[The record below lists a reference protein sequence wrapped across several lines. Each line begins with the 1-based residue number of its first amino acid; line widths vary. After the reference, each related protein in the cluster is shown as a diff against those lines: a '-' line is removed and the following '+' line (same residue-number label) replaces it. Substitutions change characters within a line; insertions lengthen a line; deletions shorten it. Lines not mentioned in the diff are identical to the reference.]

1 MCIAEYLPSRS
12 VTRLSHYFHSLPP
25 QLAASNSDS
34 VQCVA
39 AKSKRI
45 EQTDLTSLE
54 AFRGDGAPFQRFLP
68 LTDPLLPSERLLSLS
83 LAATHA
89 PRSDAK
95 LFLALVSPA
104 RTQTRAL
111 PLDLGPVAAA
121 AAATGGGYK
130 YEAAVSY
137 DKLAQ
142 WLSSATYPSTTNVN
156 MNNQVSLA
164 GCWWELWYRH
174 SDGGYLHLSTD
185 ANNASEESN
194 STATLRASVPV
205 SASAGA
211 NADAVDVCDVVVTL
225 TRGFAAPTQDDLTV
239 LRNAH
244 NAHSTNAGTDS
255 VGTVASID
263 DTNAVT
269 NATTACVSTADAY
282 VNTVVEAAIAATA
295 TDSSC
300 PAVAESSD
308 NCKLNQ
314 RGDDRARARAALV
327 AAPSTCPTD
336 SLTWLVASAPLPL
349 RGSAGGPAVD
359 ASVPGVTD
367 GASVYRAS
375 RLALAMTSVF
385 AHHYEYDVC
394 CNSLCG
400 DPQCGALLTCARL
413 PLASVPISQTAS
425 CEVGTYGAAIDRV
438 DNPFYD
444 EDLVLGR
451 SRELTPSYYRLD
463 HCDCTVEMCASALSE
478 HFDHEKRRNCPP
490 LAHSRAHLRSANE
503 STNTSVSSDST
514 QVGRNESA
522 STGGSAGYIIEKWE
536 DTTARR
542 AALAISKDRDS
553 CSGDICYGTKNN
565 AHFYAAAKEQRECH
579 GRGSTNGNIS
589 GLTYF
594 PCIAV
599 PISAPRAPLPLLRW
613 PVLNGCAHKRLVYP
627 HSQRALEFDAVNALR
642 FLAQTRVNNPGQQS
656 QPREH
661 DSEAMHASKPSL
673 LLQFAQIRQH
683 HALLRALRVAAATPP
698 FRAGAFSQLAVT
710 AEAADTDACRA
721 MFQLSERLNQ
731 RAMEQH
737 KSLQPGDGA
746 VNSQSATLQRKAAAA
761 GVTAAALASAGAVMA
776 EKPYVMSEHA
786 HVARLPLYRLL
797 VEAGRARKSATVNDR
812 TCAAAA
818 VSDRDH
824 SQQRS
829 FVVVPAAAM
838 LQIAAYIPV
847 TETVTLTGYA
857 SGNRYHNQATSRR
870 LLAVTDPFLRGERPL
885 EVTVSAHWNDRG
897 WGSHKLALILVLRS
911 PDPETGDKR
920 VNVLRHNNR
929 NMLQKTSPT
938 FDVDDLFGK
947 DVDYTG
953 KSYVNN
959 GDLYSSIGFPLSL
972 HIRTITLLHQLST
985 VFSQL
990 NTS

>member
-25 QLAASNSDS
+25 QLAASNRDAAP
-34 VQCVA
+34 CVA
-39 AKSKRI
+39 AKSTRI
-45 EQTDLTSLE
+45 EQTDLTPLE

-68 LTDPLLPSERLLSLS
+68 LTDPLLPGERLLSLS

-156 MNNQVSLA
+156 MNNQASLA

-185 ANNASEESN
+185 ANNASLESN
-194 STATLRASVPV
+194 STATFRASVSG
-205 SASAGA
+205 SASA
-211 NADAVDVCDVVVTL
+211 NADAIDVCDVVVTL

-244 NAHSTNAGTDS
+244 NVNSTNAAADS
-255 VGTVASID
+255 IGTVADVDSSNVA
-263 DTNAVT
+263 THS
-269 NATTACVSTADAY
+269 TTACGSADDAY
-282 VNTVVEAAIAATA
+282 VNAVVKAAIAATVN
-295 TDSSC
+295 DNSSS
-300 PAVAESSD
+300 AVAESSD

-375 RLALAMTSVF
+375 RLALAMTNVF
-385 AHHYEYDVC
+385 AHHYEYDLC
-394 CNSLCG
+394 YNSLCG
-400 DPQCGALLTCARL
+400 DPQCGALLACTM
-413 PLASVPISQTAS
+413 PSLASDPISQAAS
-425 CEVGTYGAAIDRV
+425 SEVGTYSVAIDRV
-438 DNPFYD
+438 YTSSYNKGRKP
-444 EDLVLGR
+444 GR
-451 SRELTPSYYRLD
+451 SMELTPSYYRLD

-478 HFDHEKRRNCPP
+478 HFDHEKRRNCLP
-490 LAHSRAHLRSANE
+490 LAHTRAHRRGANE
-503 STNTSVSSDST
+503 STNTVVSFDNT

-522 STGGSAGYIIEKWE
+522 STGGGAGYIREKWE
-536 DTTARR
+536 DTTALR
-542 AALAISKDRDS
+542 AALVISADRCS
-553 CSGDICYGTKNN
+553 GSGDIRDDNN
-565 AHFYAAAKEQRECH
+565 DNARFSAATTEQVNSH
-579 GRGSTNGNIS
+579 GRGSTDGNIS
-589 GLTYF
+589 GLTYL

-599 PISAPRAPLPLLRW
+599 PISTPRAPLPLLQW

-627 HSQRALEFDAVNALR
+627 HSQRALEFDAIDALS
-642 FLAQTRVNNPGQQS
+642 FLTQTRVNKPGQQS
-656 QPREH
+656 QQREH
-661 DSEAMHASKPSL
+661 DSETIYAPKRL
-673 LLQFAQIRQH
+673 LVLQYAQIMQH
-683 HALLRALRVAAATPP
+683 QALLRAIRVAAATP
-698 FRAGAFSQLAVT
+698 ALCADAFNQLAVA
-710 AEAADTDACRA
+710 AEVADVDACRA
-721 MFQLSERLNQ
+721 MLQVPERLTQ
-731 RAMEQH
+731 CAQEQNEA
-737 KSLQPGDGA
+737 LQPSNEA
-746 VNSQSATLQRKAAAA
+746 VYSQYAILRRKAAAA
-761 GVTAAALASAGAVMA
+761 GATAAALASAGAVMA

-786 HVARLPLYRLL
+786 HVARLPLYRMLI
-797 VEAGRARKSATVNDR
+797 EAGRARENATVNDP

-818 VSDRDH
+818 MNDSNH

-829 FVVVPAAAM
+829 FVGVPAAAM

-847 TETVTLTGYA
+847 TETVTVSGFA
-857 SGNRYHNQATSRR
+857 SGQNYNNCIISRR
-870 LLAVTDPFLRGERPL
+870 LLTVTDPFLRGERPL
-885 EVTVSAHWNDRG
+885 EVTVSALWNDQG
-897 WGSHKLALILVLRS
+897 WGFHKMTLILVLRS
-911 PDPETGDKR
+911 PDPHTRDKR
-920 VNVLRHNNR
+920 VNVLKHDDRS
-929 NMLQKTSPT
+929 MLQQTSPT
-938 FDVDDLFGK
+938 LDVDDLFGK

-953 KSYVNN
+953 RSYVAT
-959 GDLYSSIGFPLSL
+959 DTLYIVAELNINSFSL
-972 HIRTITLLHQLST
+972 IY
-985 VFSQL
+985 
-990 NTS
+990 